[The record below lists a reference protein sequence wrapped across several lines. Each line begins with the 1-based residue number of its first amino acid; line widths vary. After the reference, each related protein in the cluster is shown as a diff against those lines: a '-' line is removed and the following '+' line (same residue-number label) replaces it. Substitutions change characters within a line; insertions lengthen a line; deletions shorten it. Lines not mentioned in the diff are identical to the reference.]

1 MSAIKSVAYTEP
13 RGASMRVS
21 FVGKQVRNGLRRN
34 FTMTVALIVS
44 VAVSLA
50 LFGTALLMRAQV
62 DRMKG
67 YWYDKIEVSIFL
79 CGSTSVAYTC
89 TGTVTPTQRDNIEAT
104 LTALSPTVQEI
115 FYESSDDAYEKFK
128 EQFAGSAILA
138 NISPDALPE
147 SFRVKLDNPDS
158 FETIA
163 SAVGSLEG
171 VESVQDQ
178 RKLLDRFFQILRG
191 LQSFALAIASAM
203 LFVTVLLVMNT
214 VRVAAFARRR
224 ETSIMRSV
232 GASNMSI
239 RLPFILEAVVAA
251 FIGASLA
258 AGGIL
263 AAKYWVIDAK
273 LAPNLTFI
281 PFVTWSEVLSILPW
295 LYLVALGTAI
305 LSSSLTLRRYLK
317 G

>member
-1 MSAIKSVAYTEP
+1 
-13 RGASMRVS
+13 MRFS
-21 FVGKQVRNGLRRN
+21 FISKEVGNGLRRN

-44 VAVSLA
+44 VAVSLSLVGA
-50 LFGTALLMRAQV
+50 ALLLSAQV

-79 CGSTSVAYTC
+79 CGNTSVAFTC
-89 TGTVTPTQRDNIEAT
+89 TGAVTDEQRKNIETILGT
-104 LTALSPTVQEI
+104 LESVQEV
-115 FYESSDDAYEKFK
+115 FYESSADAYAQFK

-147 SFRVKLDNPDS
+147 SFRVKLDNPEN
-158 FETIA
+158 FEKVA
-163 SAVGSLEG
+163 GALQSVQG
-171 VESVQDQ
+171 VESIQDQ
-178 RKLLDRFFQILRG
+178 RQLLDRFFQILKG
-191 LQSFALAIASAM
+191 LQSFALAIAIAM
-203 LFVTVLLVMNT
+203 LTVTVLLVMNT

-239 RLPFILEAVVAA
+239 RLPFILEAAV
-251 FIGASLA
+251 ASLIGSTLA
-258 AGGIL
+258 TAGIL
-263 AAKYWVIDAK
+263 ASKYWLIDAR

-281 PFVTWSEVLSILPW
+281 PFVTWTEVLAIVPM
-295 LYLVALGTAI
+295 LYLVGVGTTVLAA
-305 LSSSLTLRRYLK
+305 SVTLRRYLK

>member
-1 MSAIKSVAYTEP
+1 
-13 RGASMRVS
+13 MRFS
-21 FVGKQVRNGLRRN
+21 FVSKEVGSGLRRN

-44 VAVSLA
+44 VAVSLSLVGA
-50 LFGTALLMRAQV
+50 ALLMSAQV

-79 CGSTSVAYTC
+79 CGNTSVAFTC
-89 TGTVTPTQRDNIEAT
+89 TGAVTDEQRKNIETILGT
-104 LTALSPTVQEI
+104 LESVQDV
-115 FYESSDDAYEKFK
+115 FYESSADAYEQFK

-147 SFRVKLDNPDS
+147 SFRVKLDNPEN
-158 FETIA
+158 FEKVA
-163 SAVGSLEG
+163 SALQSVQG
-171 VESVQDQ
+171 VESIQDQ
-178 RKLLDRFFQILRG
+178 RQLLDRFFQILKG
-191 LQSFALAIASAM
+191 LQSFALAIALAM

-239 RLPFILEAVVAA
+239 RLPFILEAAVAA
-251 FIGASLA
+251 IIGSTLA
-258 AGGIL
+258 TAGIL
-263 AAKYWVIDAK
+263 ASKYWLIDAK

-281 PFVTWSEVLSILPW
+281 PFVTWNEVLAIIPM
-295 LYLVALGTAI
+295 LYLVGVGTTVLAA
-305 LSSSLTLRRYLK
+305 SVTLRRYLK

>member
-1 MSAIKSVAYTEP
+1 
-13 RGASMRVS
+13 MRFS
-21 FVGKQVRNGLRRN
+21 FVSKEVGNGLRRN

-44 VAVSLA
+44 VAVSLSLVGA
-50 LFGTALLMRAQV
+50 ALLMSAQV

-79 CGSTSVAYTC
+79 CGNTTVAFTC
-89 TGTVTPTQRDNIEAT
+89 TGTVTEEQRKNIET
-104 LTALSPTVQEI
+104 VLGSLESVQEI
-115 FYESSDDAYEKFK
+115 FYESSADAYAQFK

-147 SFRVKLDNPDS
+147 SFRVKLDNPEN
-158 FETIA
+158 FEKVA
-163 SAVGSLEG
+163 GSLQSVQG
-171 VESVQDQ
+171 VESIQDQ
-178 RKLLDRFFQILRG
+178 RQLLDRFFQILKG
-191 LQSFALAIASAM
+191 LQSFALAIALAM
-203 LFVTVLLVMNT
+203 LTVTVLLVMNT

-239 RLPFILEAVVAA
+239 RLPFILEAAVAA
-251 FIGASLA
+251 IIGSTLA
-258 AGGIL
+258 TAGIL
-263 AAKYWVIDAK
+263 ASKYWLIDAK

-281 PFVTWSEVLSILPW
+281 PFVTWTEVLAIVPM
-295 LYLVALGTAI
+295 LYLVGVGTTVLAA
-305 LSSSLTLRRYLK
+305 SVTLRRYLK

>member
-1 MSAIKSVAYTEP
+1 
-13 RGASMRVS
+13 MRFS
-21 FVGKQVRNGLRRN
+21 FVRSEVGNGLRRN

-50 LFGTALLMRAQV
+50 LVGAALLMRAQV

-79 CGSTSVAYTC
+79 CGNTSVAFTC
-89 TGTVTPTQRDNIEAT
+89 TGTVTDEQRNNIEGV
-104 LTALSPTVQEI
+104 LGSLSPTVQEI
-115 FYESSDDAYEKFK
+115 FYESSQDAYLKFQ

-147 SFRVKLDNPDS
+147 SFRVKLDDPAN
-158 FETIA
+158 FEKVSTA
-163 SAVGSLEG
+163 LQSVQG
-171 VESVQDQ
+171 VESIQDQ
-178 RKLLDRFFQILRG
+178 RQLLDRFFQILKG
-191 LQSFALAIASAM
+191 LQSFAIAVAVAM

-214 VRVAAFARRR
+214 IRVSAFARRR

-232 GASNMSI
+232 GASNISI

-251 FIGASLA
+251 VIGSTLA
-258 AGGIL
+258 TAGIL
-263 AAKYWVIDAK
+263 AAKYWVIDAR

-281 PFVTWSEVLSILPW
+281 PFITWAQVLAIVPVLFLAGVGITVVASSI
-295 LYLVALGTAI
+295 
-305 LSSSLTLRRYLK
+305 TLRRYLR

>member
-1 MSAIKSVAYTEP
+1 
-13 RGASMRVS
+13 
-21 FVGKQVRNGLRRN
+21 
-34 FTMTVALIVS
+34 MTVALIVS
-44 VAVSLA
+44 VAVSLSLVGA
-50 LFGTALLMRAQV
+50 ALLMSAQV

-79 CGSTSVAYTC
+79 CGKTSVAFTC
-89 TGTVTPTQRDNIEAT
+89 TGAVTDEQRTNIKTVLGT
-104 LTALSPTVQEI
+104 LESVQEV
-115 FYESSDDAYEKFK
+115 FYESSEDAYAQFK

-147 SFRVKLDNPDS
+147 SFRVKLDNPENFQKVAGALQS
-158 FETIA
+158 
-163 SAVGSLEG
+163 VQG
-171 VESVQDQ
+171 VESIQDQ
-178 RKLLDRFFQILRG
+178 RQLLDRFFQILKG
-191 LQSFALAIASAM
+191 LQSFALAIALAM

-239 RLPFILEAVVAA
+239 RLPFILEAAIAA
-251 FIGASLA
+251 IIGSTLATAGLLAS
-258 AGGIL
+258 
-263 AAKYWVIDAK
+263 KYWLIDAK

-281 PFVTWSEVLSILPW
+281 PFVTWNEVLVIVPM
-295 LYLVALGTAI
+295 LYLVGVGTTVLAASI
-305 LSSSLTLRRYLK
+305 TLRRYLR

>member
-1 MSAIKSVAYTEP
+1 
-13 RGASMRVS
+13 MRFS
-21 FVGKQVRNGLRRN
+21 FVSKEVGSGLRRN

-44 VAVSLA
+44 VAVSLSLVGA
-50 LFGTALLMRAQV
+50 ALLMSAQV

-79 CGSTSVAYTC
+79 CGNTSVAFTC
-89 TGTVTPTQRDNIEAT
+89 TGAVTDEQRKNIETILGT
-104 LTALSPTVQEI
+104 LESVQDV
-115 FYESSDDAYEKFK
+115 FYESSADAYEQFK

-147 SFRVKLDNPDS
+147 SFRVKLDNPEN
-158 FETIA
+158 FEKVA
-163 SAVGSLEG
+163 SALQSLQG
-171 VESVQDQ
+171 VESIQDQ
-178 RKLLDRFFQILRG
+178 RQLLDRFFQILKG
-191 LQSFALAIASAM
+191 LQSFALAIALAM

-239 RLPFILEAVVAA
+239 RLPFILEAAVAA
-251 FIGASLA
+251 IIGSTLA
-258 AGGIL
+258 TAGIL
-263 AAKYWVIDAK
+263 ASKYWLIDAK

-281 PFVTWSEVLSILPW
+281 PFVTWNEVLAIIPM
-295 LYLVALGTAI
+295 LYLVGVGTTVLAA
-305 LSSSLTLRRYLK
+305 SVTLRRYLK

>member
-1 MSAIKSVAYTEP
+1 
-13 RGASMRVS
+13 MRFS
-21 FVGKQVRNGLRRN
+21 FVSKEVGNGLRRN

-44 VAVSLA
+44 VAVSLSLVGA
-50 LFGTALLMRAQV
+50 ALLMSAQV

-79 CGSTSVAYTC
+79 CGNTSVAFTC
-89 TGTVTPTQRDNIEAT
+89 TGAVTDEQRKNIETVLGT
-104 LTALSPTVQEI
+104 LDSVQDV
-115 FYESSDDAYEKFK
+115 FYESSADAYAKFK

-147 SFRVKLDNPDS
+147 SFRVKLDNPEN
-158 FETIA
+158 FEKVA
-163 SAVGSLEG
+163 GALQSVQG
-171 VESVQDQ
+171 VESIQDQ
-178 RKLLDRFFQILRG
+178 RQLLDRFFQILKG
-191 LQSFALAIASAM
+191 LQSFALAIALAM

-239 RLPFILEAVVAA
+239 RLPFILEAAVAA
-251 FIGASLA
+251 IIGSTLA
-258 AGGIL
+258 TAGIL
-263 AAKYWVIDAK
+263 ASKHWLIDAK

-281 PFVTWSEVLSILPW
+281 PFVTWSEVLAIIPM
-295 LYLVALGTAI
+295 LYIVGVGTTVLAA
-305 LSSSLTLRRYLK
+305 SVTLRRYLK

>member
-1 MSAIKSVAYTEP
+1 
-13 RGASMRVS
+13 MRFS
-21 FVGKQVRNGLRRN
+21 FVSKEVGNGLRRN

-44 VAVSLA
+44 VAVSLSLVGA
-50 LFGTALLMRAQV
+50 ALLMSAQV

-79 CGSTSVAYTC
+79 CGNTSVAFTC
-89 TGTVTPTQRDNIEAT
+89 TGAVTAEQRTNIET
-104 LTALSPTVQEI
+104 VLGSLESVQEV
-115 FYESSDDAYEKFK
+115 FYESSADAYAQFK

-147 SFRVKLDNPDS
+147 SFRVKLDNPEN
-158 FETIA
+158 FEKVA
-163 SAVGSLEG
+163 GALQSVQG
-171 VESVQDQ
+171 VESIQDQ
-178 RKLLDRFFQILRG
+178 RQLLDRFFQILKG
-191 LQSFALAIASAM
+191 LQSFALAIALAM

-239 RLPFILEAVVAA
+239 RLPFILEAAVAA
-251 FIGASLA
+251 IIGSTLATAGLLAS
-258 AGGIL
+258 
-263 AAKYWVIDAK
+263 KYWLIDAK

-281 PFVTWSEVLSILPW
+281 PFVTWSEVLAIVPM
-295 LYLVALGTAI
+295 LYLVGVGTTVLAASI
-305 LSSSLTLRRYLK
+305 TLRRYLK

>member
-1 MSAIKSVAYTEP
+1 
-13 RGASMRVS
+13 MRFS
-21 FVGKQVRNGLRRN
+21 FISKEVGNGLRRN

-44 VAVSLA
+44 VAVSLSLVGA
-50 LFGTALLMRAQV
+50 ALLLSAQV

-79 CGSTSVAYTC
+79 CGNTSVAFTC
-89 TGTVTPTQRDNIEAT
+89 TGAVTDEQRKNIETILGT
-104 LTALSPTVQEI
+104 LDSVQEV
-115 FYESSDDAYEKFK
+115 FYESSADAYAQFK

-147 SFRVKLDNPDS
+147 SFRVKLDNPEN
-158 FETIA
+158 FEKVA
-163 SAVGSLEG
+163 GALQSVQG
-171 VESVQDQ
+171 VESIQDQ
-178 RKLLDRFFQILRG
+178 RQLLDRFFQILKG
-191 LQSFALAIASAM
+191 LQSFALAIAIAM
-203 LFVTVLLVMNT
+203 LAVTVLLVMNT

-239 RLPFILEAVVAA
+239 RLPFILEAAV
-251 FIGASLA
+251 ASLIGSTLA
-258 AGGIL
+258 TAGIL
-263 AAKYWVIDAK
+263 ASKYWLIDAR

-281 PFVTWSEVLSILPW
+281 PFVTWTEVLAIVPM
-295 LYLVALGTAI
+295 LYLVGVGTTVLAA
-305 LSSSLTLRRYLK
+305 SVTLRRYLK

>member
-1 MSAIKSVAYTEP
+1 
-13 RGASMRVS
+13 MRFS
-21 FVGKQVRNGLRRN
+21 FVSKEVGNGLRRN

-44 VAVSLA
+44 VAVSLSLVGA
-50 LFGTALLMRAQV
+50 ALLMSAQV

-79 CGSTSVAYTC
+79 CGNTSVAFTC
-89 TGTVTPTQRDNIEAT
+89 TGAVTAEQRTNIET
-104 LTALSPTVQEI
+104 VLGSLESVQEV
-115 FYESSDDAYEKFK
+115 FYESSADAYAQFK

-147 SFRVKLDNPDS
+147 SFRVKLDNPEN
-158 FETIA
+158 FEKVA
-163 SAVGSLEG
+163 GALQSVQG
-171 VESVQDQ
+171 VESIQDQ
-178 RKLLDRFFQILRG
+178 RQLLDRFFQILKG
-191 LQSFALAIASAM
+191 LQSFALAIALAM

-239 RLPFILEAVVAA
+239 RLPFILEAAVAA
-251 FIGASLA
+251 IIGSTLA
-258 AGGIL
+258 TAGIL
-263 AAKYWVIDAK
+263 ASKYWLIDAK

-281 PFVTWSEVLSILPW
+281 PFVTWSEVLAIVPM
-295 LYLVALGTAI
+295 LYLVGVGTTVLAASI
-305 LSSSLTLRRYLK
+305 TLRRYLK

>member
-1 MSAIKSVAYTEP
+1 
-13 RGASMRVS
+13 MRFS
-21 FVGKQVRNGLRRN
+21 FVSKEVGSGLRRN

-44 VAVSLA
+44 VAVSLSLVGA
-50 LFGTALLMRAQV
+50 ALLMSAQV

-79 CGSTSVAYTC
+79 CGNTSVAFTC
-89 TGTVTPTQRDNIEAT
+89 TGAVTDEQRKNIETILGT
-104 LTALSPTVQEI
+104 LESVQDV
-115 FYESSDDAYEKFK
+115 FYESSADAYEQFK

-138 NISPDALPE
+138 NISPDALPA
-147 SFRVKLDNPDS
+147 SFRVKLDNPEN
-158 FETIA
+158 FEKVA
-163 SAVGSLEG
+163 SALQSVQG
-171 VESVQDQ
+171 VESIQDQ
-178 RKLLDRFFQILRG
+178 RQLLDRFFQILKG
-191 LQSFALAIASAM
+191 LQSFALAIALAM

-239 RLPFILEAVVAA
+239 RLPFILEAAVAA
-251 FIGASLA
+251 ILGSTLA
-258 AGGIL
+258 TAGIL
-263 AAKYWVIDAK
+263 ASKYWLIDAK

-281 PFVTWSEVLSILPW
+281 PFVTWNEVLVIIPV
-295 LYLVALGTAI
+295 LYLVGVGTTVLAASI
-305 LSSSLTLRRYLK
+305 TLRRYLK

>member
-1 MSAIKSVAYTEP
+1 
-13 RGASMRVS
+13 MRFS
-21 FVGKQVRNGLRRN
+21 FVSKEVGNGLRRN

-44 VAVSLA
+44 VAVSLSLVGA
-50 LFGTALLMRAQV
+50 ALLMSAQV

-79 CGSTSVAYTC
+79 CGNTSVAFTC
-89 TGTVTPTQRDNIEAT
+89 TGTVTEEQRKNIET
-104 LTALSPTVQEI
+104 VLGSLESVQEI
-115 FYESSDDAYEKFK
+115 FYESSADAYAQFK

-147 SFRVKLDNPDS
+147 SFRVKLDNPEN
-158 FETIA
+158 FEKVA
-163 SAVGSLEG
+163 GSLQSVQG
-171 VESVQDQ
+171 VESIQDQ
-178 RKLLDRFFQILRG
+178 RQLLDRFFQILKG
-191 LQSFALAIASAM
+191 LQSFALAIALAM
-203 LFVTVLLVMNT
+203 LTVTVLLVMNT

-239 RLPFILEAVVAA
+239 RLPFILEAAVAA
-251 FIGASLA
+251 MIGSTLA
-258 AGGIL
+258 TAGIL
-263 AAKYWVIDAK
+263 ASKYWLIDAK

-281 PFVTWSEVLSILPW
+281 PFVTWSEVLAIVPM
-295 LYLVALGTAI
+295 LYLVGVGTTVLAA
-305 LSSSLTLRRYLK
+305 SVTLRRYLK

>member
-1 MSAIKSVAYTEP
+1 
-13 RGASMRVS
+13 MRFS
-21 FVGKQVRNGLRRN
+21 FVSKEVGNGLRRN

-44 VAVSLA
+44 VAVSLSLVGA
-50 LFGTALLMRAQV
+50 ALLMSAQV

-79 CGSTSVAYTC
+79 CGNTSVAFTC
-89 TGTVTPTQRDNIEAT
+89 TGAVTDEQRKNIKTVLGKLE
-104 LTALSPTVQEI
+104 SVQEV
-115 FYESSDDAYEKFK
+115 FYESSADAYAQFK

-147 SFRVKLDNPDS
+147 SFRVKLDNPEN
-158 FETIA
+158 FEKVA
-163 SAVGSLEG
+163 EALQSVQG
-171 VESVQDQ
+171 VESIQDQ
-178 RKLLDRFFQILRG
+178 RKLLDRFFQILKG
-191 LQSFALAIASAM
+191 LQTFALAIALAM

-239 RLPFILEAVVAA
+239 RLPFILEAAVAA
-251 FIGASLA
+251 IIGSTLA
-258 AGGIL
+258 TAGIL
-263 AAKYWVIDAK
+263 ASKYWLIDAK

-281 PFVTWSEVLSILPW
+281 PFVTWSEVLAIVPM
-295 LYLVALGTAI
+295 LYLVGVGTTVLAASI
-305 LSSSLTLRRYLK
+305 TLRRYLK

>member
-1 MSAIKSVAYTEP
+1 
-13 RGASMRVS
+13 MRLS
-21 FVGKQVRNGLRRN
+21 FVRKEVGSGLRRN

-44 VAVSLA
+44 VAVSLSLVGA
-50 LFGTALLMRAQV
+50 ALLMSAQV

-79 CGSTSVAYTC
+79 CGNTSVAFTC
-89 TGTVTPTQRDNIEAT
+89 TGAVTDEQRKNVETILGT
-104 LTALSPTVQEI
+104 LESVQDI
-115 FYESSDDAYEKFK
+115 FYESSADAYEQFK

-147 SFRVKLDNPDS
+147 SFRVKLDNPEN
-158 FETIA
+158 FEKVA
-163 SAVGSLEG
+163 SALQSVQG
-171 VESVQDQ
+171 VESIQDQ
-178 RKLLDRFFQILRG
+178 RQLLDRFFQILQG
-191 LQSFALAIASAM
+191 LQTFALAIALAM

-239 RLPFILEAVVAA
+239 RLPFILEAAVAA
-251 FIGASLA
+251 IVGSTLA
-258 AGGIL
+258 TAGIL
-263 AAKYWVIDAK
+263 SSKYWLIDAK

-281 PFVTWSEVLSILPW
+281 PFVTWNEVLAIVPM
-295 LYLVALGTAI
+295 LYLVGVGTTVLAASI
-305 LSSSLTLRRYLK
+305 TLRRYLK

>member
-1 MSAIKSVAYTEP
+1 
-13 RGASMRVS
+13 
-21 FVGKQVRNGLRRN
+21 VGNGLRRN

-44 VAVSLA
+44 VAVSLSLVGA
-50 LFGTALLMRAQV
+50 ALLMSAQV

-79 CGSTSVAYTC
+79 CGNTSVAFTC
-89 TGTVTPTQRDNIEAT
+89 TGTVTEEQRKNIET
-104 LTALSPTVQEI
+104 VLGSLESVQEI
-115 FYESSDDAYEKFK
+115 FYESSADAYAQFK

-147 SFRVKLDNPDS
+147 SFRVKLDNPEN
-158 FETIA
+158 FEKVA
-163 SAVGSLEG
+163 GSLQSVQG
-171 VESVQDQ
+171 VESIQDQ
-178 RKLLDRFFQILRG
+178 RQLLDRFFQILKG
-191 LQSFALAIASAM
+191 LQSFALAIALAM
-203 LFVTVLLVMNT
+203 LTVTVLLVMNT

-239 RLPFILEAVVAA
+239 RLPFILEAAVAA
-251 FIGASLA
+251 IIGSTLA
-258 AGGIL
+258 TAGIL
-263 AAKYWVIDAK
+263 ASKYWLIDAK

-281 PFVTWSEVLSILPW
+281 PFVTWTEVLAIVPM
-295 LYLVALGTAI
+295 LYLVGVGTTVLAA
-305 LSSSLTLRRYLK
+305 SVTLRRYLK

>member
-1 MSAIKSVAYTEP
+1 
-13 RGASMRVS
+13 MRFS
-21 FVGKQVRNGLRRN
+21 FVRSEVANGLRRN

-50 LFGTALLMRAQV
+50 LVGAALLMRAQV

-79 CGSTSVAYTC
+79 CGKTSVAFTC
-89 TGTVTPTQRDNIEAT
+89 TGTVTAEQRANIETVLGSLA
-104 LTALSPTVQEI
+104 PTVQEI
-115 FYESSDDAYEKFK
+115 FYESSQDAYGKFQ

-147 SFRVKLDNPDS
+147 SFRVKLDDPAN
-158 FETIA
+158 FEKVATA
-163 SAVGSLEG
+163 LQSVQG
-171 VESVQDQ
+171 VESIQDQ
-178 RKLLDRFFQILRG
+178 RQLLDRFFQILKG
-191 LQSFALAIASAM
+191 LQSFAIAIALAM

-214 VRVAAFARRR
+214 IRVSAFARRR

-232 GASNMSI
+232 GASNISI
-239 RLPFILEAVVAA
+239 RLPFILEAVVASV
-251 FIGASLA
+251 IGSTLA
-258 AGGIL
+258 TAGIL
-263 AAKYWVIDAK
+263 ATKYWVIDAR

-281 PFVTWSEVLSILPW
+281 PFITWSQVLAIVPVIFLAGVGITVLASSI
-295 LYLVALGTAI
+295 
-305 LSSSLTLRRYLK
+305 TLRRYLR

>member
-1 MSAIKSVAYTEP
+1 
-13 RGASMRVS
+13 MRFS
-21 FVGKQVRNGLRRN
+21 FVRSEVANGLRRN

-50 LFGTALLMRAQV
+50 LVGAALLMRAQV

-79 CGSTSVAYTC
+79 CGSNSVAFTC
-89 TGTVTPTQRDNIEAT
+89 TGTVTEAQRANIEAV
-104 LTALSPTVQEI
+104 LGSLAPTVQEI
-115 FYESSDDAYEKFK
+115 FYESSQDAYVKFQ

-147 SFRVKLDNPDS
+147 SFRVKLDDPAN
-158 FETIA
+158 FEKVATA
-163 SAVGSLEG
+163 LQSVQG
-171 VESVQDQ
+171 VESIQDQ
-178 RKLLDRFFQILRG
+178 RQLLDRFFQILKG
-191 LQSFALAIASAM
+191 LQSFAIAIAVAM

-214 VRVAAFARRR
+214 IRVSAFARRR

-232 GASNMSI
+232 GASNISI
-239 RLPFILEAVVAA
+239 RLPFILEAVVASV
-251 FIGASLA
+251 IGSMLASA
-258 AGGIL
+258 GIL
-263 AAKYWVIDAK
+263 ATKYWVIDAR

-281 PFVTWSEVLSILPW
+281 PFITWSQVLAIVPVLFLAGVGIAVIASSI
-295 LYLVALGTAI
+295 A
-305 LSSSLTLRRYLK
+305 LRRYLR

>member
-1 MSAIKSVAYTEP
+1 
-13 RGASMRVS
+13 MRFS
-21 FVGKQVRNGLRRN
+21 FVSKEVGNGLRRN

-44 VAVSLA
+44 VAVSLSLVGA
-50 LFGTALLMRAQV
+50 ALLMSAQV

-79 CGSTSVAYTC
+79 CGNTSVAFTC
-89 TGTVTPTQRDNIEAT
+89 TGTVTEEQRKNIET
-104 LTALSPTVQEI
+104 VLGSLESVQEI
-115 FYESSDDAYEKFK
+115 FYESSADAYAQFK

-147 SFRVKLDNPDS
+147 SFRVKLDNPEN
-158 FETIA
+158 FEKVA
-163 SAVGSLEG
+163 GSLQSVQG
-171 VESVQDQ
+171 VESIQDQ
-178 RKLLDRFFQILRG
+178 RQLLDRFFQILKG
-191 LQSFALAIASAM
+191 LQSFALAIALAM
-203 LFVTVLLVMNT
+203 LTVTVLLVMNT

-239 RLPFILEAVVAA
+239 RLPFILEAAVAA
-251 FIGASLA
+251 LIGSTLA
-258 AGGIL
+258 TAGIL
-263 AAKYWVIDAK
+263 ASKYWLIDAK

-281 PFVTWSEVLSILPW
+281 PFVTWTEVLAIVPM
-295 LYLVALGTAI
+295 LYLVGVGTTVLAA
-305 LSSSLTLRRYLK
+305 SVTLRRYLK

>member
-1 MSAIKSVAYTEP
+1 
-13 RGASMRVS
+13 MRFS
-21 FVGKQVRNGLRRN
+21 FISKEVGNGLRRN

-44 VAVSLA
+44 VAVSLSLVGA
-50 LFGTALLMRAQV
+50 ALLLSAQV

-79 CGSTSVAYTC
+79 CGNTSVAFTC
-89 TGTVTPTQRDNIEAT
+89 TGAVTDEQRKNIETILDT
-104 LTALSPTVQEI
+104 LDSVQEV
-115 FYESSDDAYEKFK
+115 FYESSADAYAQFK

-147 SFRVKLDNPDS
+147 SFRVKLDNPEN
-158 FETIA
+158 FEKVA
-163 SAVGSLEG
+163 GALQSVQG
-171 VESVQDQ
+171 VESIQDQ
-178 RKLLDRFFQILRG
+178 RQLLDRFFQILKG
-191 LQSFALAIASAM
+191 LQSFALAIAIAM
-203 LFVTVLLVMNT
+203 LTVTVLLVMNT

-239 RLPFILEAVVAA
+239 RLPFILEAAV
-251 FIGASLA
+251 ASLIGSTLA
-258 AGGIL
+258 TAGIL
-263 AAKYWVIDAK
+263 ASKYWLIDAR

-281 PFVTWSEVLSILPW
+281 PFVTWTEVLAIVPM
-295 LYLVALGTAI
+295 LYLVGVGTTVLAA
-305 LSSSLTLRRYLK
+305 SVTLRRYLK

>member
-1 MSAIKSVAYTEP
+1 
-13 RGASMRVS
+13 MRFS
-21 FVGKQVRNGLRRN
+21 FISKEVGNGLRRN

-50 LFGTALLMRAQV
+50 LVGAALLLRAQV

-79 CGSTSVAYTC
+79 CGNTSVAFTC
-89 TGTVTPTQRDNIEAT
+89 TGTVTDVQRKNIETVLGSLA
-104 LTALSPTVQEI
+104 PTVQDI
-115 FYESSDDAYEKFK
+115 FYESSADAYEKFK

-147 SFRVKLDNPDS
+147 SFRVKLDDPAN
-158 FETIA
+158 FEKVA
-163 SAVGSLEG
+163 SALQSLQG
-171 VESVQDQ
+171 VESIQDQ
-178 RKLLDRFFQILRG
+178 RQLLDRFFQILKG
-191 LQSFALAIASAM
+191 LQSFAIAVAVAM

-214 VRVAAFARRR
+214 IRVAAFARRR

-239 RLPFILEAVVAA
+239 RLPFILEAA
-251 FIGASLA
+251 LA
-258 AGGIL
+258 AVIGSTLATTGIL
-263 AAKYWVIDAK
+263 AVKYWVIDAR

-281 PFVTWSEVLSILPW
+281 PFITWTEVLAIVPL
-295 LYLVALGTAI
+295 LYLVGVGITVFAASI
-305 LSSSLTLRRYLK
+305 TLRRYLR

>member
-1 MSAIKSVAYTEP
+1 
-13 RGASMRVS
+13 MRFS
-21 FVGKQVRNGLRRN
+21 FVRSEVANGLRRN

-50 LFGTALLMRAQV
+50 LVGAALLMRAQV

-79 CGSTSVAYTC
+79 CGKTSVAFTC
-89 TGTVTPTQRDNIEAT
+89 TGTVTDEQRANIEAV
-104 LTALSPTVQEI
+104 LGSLAPTVQEI
-115 FYESSDDAYEKFK
+115 FYESSQDAYVKFQ

-147 SFRVKLDNPDS
+147 SFRVKLDDPAN
-158 FETIA
+158 FEKVATA
-163 SAVGSLEG
+163 LQSVQG
-171 VESVQDQ
+171 VESIQDQ
-178 RKLLDRFFQILRG
+178 RQLLDRFFQILKG
-191 LQSFALAIASAM
+191 LQSFAIAIAVAM

-214 VRVAAFARRR
+214 IRVSAFARRR

-232 GASNMSI
+232 GASNISI
-239 RLPFILEAVVAA
+239 RLPFILEAVVASV
-251 FIGASLA
+251 IGSMLA
-258 AGGIL
+258 TAGIL
-263 AAKYWVIDAK
+263 ATKYWVIDAR

-281 PFVTWSEVLSILPW
+281 PFITWSQVLAIVPVIFLAGVGITVLASSI
-295 LYLVALGTAI
+295 
-305 LSSSLTLRRYLK
+305 TLRRYLR

>member
-1 MSAIKSVAYTEP
+1 
-13 RGASMRVS
+13 MRFS
-21 FVGKQVRNGLRRN
+21 FVSKEVGSGLRRN

-44 VAVSLA
+44 VAVSLSLVGA
-50 LFGTALLMRAQV
+50 ALLMSAQV

-79 CGSTSVAYTC
+79 CGNTSVAFTC
-89 TGTVTPTQRDNIEAT
+89 TGAVTDEQRSNIETVLGT
-104 LTALSPTVQEI
+104 LDSVQDI
-115 FYESSDDAYEKFK
+115 FYESSADAYAQFK

-147 SFRVKLDNPDS
+147 SFRVKLDNPENFQKVAGALQS
-158 FETIA
+158 
-163 SAVGSLEG
+163 VQG
-171 VESVQDQ
+171 VESIQDQ
-178 RKLLDRFFQILRG
+178 RQLLDRFFQILKG
-191 LQSFALAIASAM
+191 LQSFALAIALAM

-239 RLPFILEAVVAA
+239 RLPFILEAAIAA
-251 FIGASLA
+251 IIGSTLA
-258 AGGIL
+258 TVGIL
-263 AAKYWVIDAK
+263 ASKYWLIDAK

-281 PFVTWSEVLSILPW
+281 PFVTWNEVLAIVPM
-295 LYLVALGTAI
+295 LYLVGVGTTVLAASI
-305 LSSSLTLRRYLK
+305 TLRRYLK

>member
-1 MSAIKSVAYTEP
+1 
-13 RGASMRVS
+13 MRFS
-21 FVGKQVRNGLRRN
+21 FVSKEVGNGLRRN

-44 VAVSLA
+44 VAVSLSLVGA
-50 LFGTALLMRAQV
+50 ALLMSAQV

-79 CGSTSVAYTC
+79 CGNTSVAFTC
-89 TGTVTPTQRDNIEAT
+89 TGAITEEQRQNVERILGT
-104 LTALSPTVQEI
+104 LDSVQDT
-115 FYESSDDAYEKFK
+115 FYESSADAYDQFK

-138 NISPDALPE
+138 NISPDALPA
-147 SFRVKLDNPDS
+147 SFRVKLDNPEN
-158 FETIA
+158 FEKVA
-163 SAVGSLEG
+163 SALQSVQG
-171 VESVQDQ
+171 VESIQDQ
-178 RKLLDRFFQILRG
+178 RQLLDRFFQILKG
-191 LQSFALAIASAM
+191 LQSFALAIALAM

-239 RLPFILEAVVAA
+239 RLPFILEAAVAA
-251 FIGASLA
+251 ILGSTLA
-258 AGGIL
+258 TAGIL
-263 AAKYWVIDAK
+263 ASKYWLIDAK

-281 PFVTWSEVLSILPW
+281 PFVTWNEVLVIIPV
-295 LYLVALGTAI
+295 LYLVGVGTTVLAASI
-305 LSSSLTLRRYLK
+305 TLRRYLK